1 VREEDITKENKNI
14 TEEDKDHEIHVIE
27 IEIGIEID
35 KDIIDTETGI

>member
-14 TEEDKDHEIHVIE
+14 TEEDKDHEIHVTE

-35 KDIIDTETGI
+35 KDIIDTEIGI